1 MFTLIK
7 EHRNKTR
14 LLSVSNHLNSHYD
27 YLALFNQANIQEE
40 QNEIEKKKIW
50 ISSLKYEMRFW
61 LLTLGMWCQ
70 YLQKE
75 ENTNYDLYD
84 SILT

>member
-40 QNEIEKKKIW
+40 QNEIEKKNLDEFFKI
-50 ISSLKYEMRFW
+50 
-61 LLTLGMWCQ
+61 
-70 YLQKE
+70 
-75 ENTNYDLYD
+75 
-84 SILT
+84 